1 MKEYE
6 RKRLL
11 ERVAREG
18 ATVGT
23 RIPES
28 IELQGEPFELRSF
41 VFETKQLDAVPPEQA
56 DRVEAV
62 KRRLRKERS
71 TLRHRLETAD
81 ITVEEGEELVSAI
94 VGIDRALNALES
106 LGETDLTAEERAAE
120 TADQKRWVAFLQKA
134 LGHADDDR
142 GHGVRQR

>member
-1 MKEYE
+1 VKKYE
-6 RKRLL
+6 RTQLL

-41 VFETKQLDAVPPEQA
+41 VFETKQLDSVPPEHEE
-56 DRVEAV
+56 RVGAV
-62 KRRLRKERS
+62 KKRLRKERRERR
-71 TLRHRLETAD
+71 LRLERAD
-81 ITVEEGEELVSAI
+81 ITVEEGETIVSAI

-134 LGHADDDR
+134 LGHADDDS
-142 GHGVRQR
+142 GHGVRPR